1 MLQLAALAS
10 QRLAVRALTAP
21 PAAAYHV
28 RAALSLLAESA
39 EDGGEDTIARV
50 VRDEL
55 PDPDREA
62 GRRARGEYQTALTL
76 DDIDEWVRAIPEDGT
91 GELEVEATG
100 QMASG
105 ASAAATAEDAA
116 ADAAA
121 ADAAADDAADAAAA
135 ATAAAADAASEERAA
150 EDAEERPMS
159 QADIDEWLGAQTGDV
174 DQSVLDAMRGIADQA
189 AMRVPAARA
198 AAVPPAPGRNAD
210 QGEAGLRWT
219 ASSCTSGIEAWG
231 RWSQTERD
239 ITLELPVADQT
250 RGKQVRH
257 RRRALTRR
265 RTLTRAR
272 VRARARTQ
280 ARARAR
286 ARARALSRF
295 AARSLLARSR

>member
-1 MLQLAALAS
+1 M
-10 QRLAVRALTAP
+10 
-21 PAAAYHV
+21 
-28 RAALSLLAESA
+28 
-39 EDGGEDTIARV
+39 
-50 VRDEL
+50 RDEL

-76 DDIDEWVRAIPEDGT
+76 DDIDEWVRAFPEDGT

-135 ATAAAADAASEERAA
+135 AAAASADDASEERAA

-174 DQSVLDAMRGIADQA
+174 DQSVLEAMRGIADQA

-198 AAVPPAPGRNAD
+198 AAVPPAPGRSAD

-239 ITLELPVADQT
+239 ITLELPVADET
-250 RGKQVRH
+250 RGKQVRCEVSAG
-257 RRRALTRR
+257 ALEVRVGDELVFAAELAQQVRPTDLEWVLD
-265 RTLTRAR
+265 TLCDGRKVVCIELPKR
-272 VRARARTQ
+272 GDSSGPLFHSVRAGGEDVAAHQ
-280 ARARAR
+280 L
-286 ARARALSRF
+286 ALS
-295 AARSLLARSR
+295 